1 MKKKSDKQNKK
12 YKLDLS
18 KIFGNNKIWCTN
30 KIVTGVKY
38 YNMFLTF
45 FLYSLPFILSIIFFL
60 KLGPL
65 ELSINIIYIS
75 CSSVLYLIHIYSMI
89 KGGCTDPGIL
99 PRQNKDLYYTTSK
112 TNMRY
117 RINGHILRVNYC
129 YSCYLFRPPRTSHCA
144 VCDNCVERFDHHCL
158 WLGTCVGKKNYKYFY
173 TLLSS
178 LNINAMFQI
187 IFCIIVLLLEIKKIK
202 NKENK
207 GYAFIIVIGCIILYN
222 ILFISIFIGKLFILH
237 TYLIFKGLTFYEY
250 SKEKLRVFPEGLNP
264 YNKYKLFSNK
274 CILFKKKEN
283 SHLLSALSKR
293 EKEINEISN
302 DIRINNKHAKYTK
315 IQNKLYKEEKNLSE
329 SGETKVKY
337 LQTYQQYQTVYSRKK
352 IPNNTNI
359 NNNLLKHD
367 KKKYS
372 DDYNINNANSS
383 KRSLGHISIDLKK
396 VLNNK
401 DNSLKNMISS
411 SEGSKDIDFEKNENV
426 IINPYCIILDK
437 KNEQNENII
446 TTGADRENKI
456 KNKNE
461 MQQCRNKDFVKNKKN
476 NMFTT
481 IDLDN
486 ENNKSEEIKISEE

>member
-12 YKLDLS
+12 CKFDLN
-18 KIFGNNKIWCTN
+18 KIYGNNIIWCTN
-30 KIVTGVKY
+30 KTVTGEKFY
-38 YNMFLTF
+38 TMFLTF

-65 ELSINIIYIS
+65 ELYINIIYIS
-75 CSSVLYLIHIYSMI
+75 VSSILYIIHIYSMI

-99 PRQNKDLYYTTSK
+99 PRQNKDLYYTTSR

-178 LNINAMFQI
+178 LNINAILQI
-187 IFCIIVLLLEIKKIK
+187 IFCIIVLSSEIKKIK

-207 GYAFIIVIGCIILYN
+207 GYAFIIVIGCIILYY

-250 SKEKLRVFPEGLNP
+250 SKEKMRVFPEKLNP
-264 YNKYKLFSNK
+264 FNKYKLFSNK

-283 SHLLSALSKR
+283 SHLLSALSQK

-302 DIRINNKHAKYTK
+302 DIKINVKHSKYTK
-315 IQNKLYKEEKNLSE
+315 NQNKLFQKEKNNSD

-337 LQTYQQYQTVYSRKK
+337 LQTYQQYQSVYSRKK
-352 IPNNTNI
+352 NSNNNNNT
-359 NNNLLKHD
+359 NNNLLKQD
-367 KKKYS
+367 KKNYL
-372 DDYNINNANSS
+372 DDYNIGNANSS
-383 KRSLGHISIDLKK
+383 KRSLEHVSIDFKK

-401 DNSLKNMISS
+401 EIKINNLISS
-411 SEGSKDIDFEKNENV
+411 SEGSKDIDFDKNENV
-426 IINPYCIILDK
+426 IINPYCILLDK
-437 KNEQNENII
+437 KMNKMKILLQPEQIEKII
-446 TTGADRENKI
+446 RKI
-456 KNKNE
+456 K
-461 MQQCRNKDFVKNKKN
+461 M
-476 NMFTT
+476 
-481 IDLDN
+481 
-486 ENNKSEEIKISEE
+486 KSNHLEIKNFIKIKKIICSLLLI

>member
-1 MKKKSDKQNKK
+1 MA
-12 YKLDLS
+12 
-18 KIFGNNKIWCTN
+18 I
-30 KIVTGVKY
+30 Y
-38 YNMFLTF
+38 Y
-45 FLYSLPFILSIIFFL
+45 
-60 KLGPL
+60 
-65 ELSINIIYIS
+65 
-75 CSSVLYLIHIYSMI
+75 
-89 KGGCTDPGIL
+89 
-99 PRQNKDLYYTTSK
+99 
-112 TNMRY
+112 
-117 RINGHILRVNYC
+117 
-129 YSCYLFRPPRTSHCA
+129 
-144 VCDNCVERFDHHCL
+144 CL

-178 LNINAMFQI
+178 LNINAMLQI
-187 IFCIIVLLLEIKKIK
+187 IFCIIVLLSEIKKIK
-202 NKENK
+202 NKENN

-293 EKEINEISN
+293 DKEINEISN
-302 DIRINNKHAKYTK
+302 DIKINNKHSKYTK
-315 IQNKLYKEEKNLSE
+315 IQNKVYKEEKNMSD

-337 LQTYQQYQTVYSRKK
+337 LQTYQQYQSVYSRKK
-352 IPNNTNI
+352 NPNNTNI
-359 NNNLLKHD
+359 NNINNVNNNILRRD

-372 DDYNINNANSS
+372 DDDNINNGNSS
-383 KRSLGHISIDLKK
+383 KRSLGHLSIDLKK

-411 SEGSKDIDFEKNENV
+411 SEGSKDIDFDKNENV
-426 IINPYCIILDK
+426 IINPYCILLDK

-446 TTGADRENKI
+446 TTGADRENE
-456 KNKNE
+456 NKN
-461 MQQCRNKDFVKNKKN
+461 QIQPCRNKDFLKNKKN